1 MNYDH
6 SMHFKDSKHKI
17 RLTFQISTKPTSL
30 DGVFFFWFLSRQ
42 QRAIRE
48 NSDNDNDTLR
58 RPRKPLKR
66 LLGDTGVASDT
77 RDHVPG
83 PVGNSPNNGGGCFK
97 GIYPPKNASQTSF
110 RLRNF
115 STLGGQLWWQKN
127 TRGRFFF
134 FSNQL
139 NTIFCIGCLFV
150 SFLLSFLAFL
160 FTCLFF
166 GFHLLALGINNVSSH
181 SSRFFL
187 VEFSRQEDLCH
198 RKAHR
203 LGNISPND
211 QFQMDGTKS
220 CLARVYRKFTTQLYR
235 H

>member
-1 MNYDH
+1 
-6 SMHFKDSKHKI
+6 MHFKDSKAQNQVDFPDFNK
-17 RLTFQISTKPTSL
+17 TN
-30 DGVFFFWFLSRQ
+30 LS
-42 QRAIRE
+42 
-48 NSDNDNDTLR
+48 
-58 RPRKPLKR
+58 
-66 LLGDTGVASDT
+66 G
-77 RDHVPG
+77 
-83 PVGNSPNNGGGCFK
+83 
-97 GIYPPKNASQTSF
+97 
-110 RLRNF
+110 
-115 STLGGQLWWQKN
+115 W
-127 TRGRFFF
+127 RFFF
-134 FSNQL
+134 CFSPANKGPYAKTATTTTTHSGGHGSLWSDCWEIQVWRATPGTMFPGRLGIPPTMVVAALREFAPPKTLPKHHSGWEILVLWASFAKKKHPRSFFYSNQL

-166 GFHLLALGINNVSSH
+166 WFHLLLLGINNVSSH

>member
-6 SMHFKDSKHKI
+6 SMHFKDSKAQNQVDFPDFNKTNLSGW
-17 RLTFQISTKPTSL
+17 R
-30 DGVFFFWFLSRQ
+30 FFFLFLSRQ

-97 GIYPPKNASQTSF
+97 GICPPKNASQTSF

-115 STLGGQLWWQKN
+115 STLGQLCQKK
-127 TRGRFFF
+127 TPAVVFF
-134 FSNQL
+134 
-139 NTIFCIGCLFV
+139 
-150 SFLLSFLAFL
+150 
-160 FTCLFF
+160 
-166 GFHLLALGINNVSSH
+166 
-181 SSRFFL
+181 
-187 VEFSRQEDLCH
+187 
-198 RKAHR
+198 
-203 LGNISPND
+203 
-211 QFQMDGTKS
+211 
-220 CLARVYRKFTTQLYR
+220 
-235 H
+235 